1 MIKEKKEKKARPVAK
16 WWPDSSGYLKEF
28 STDLQQAIKNK
39 LSKKKPTNKKI
50 DDGSS

>member
-16 WWPDSSGYLKEF
+16 WWPDSPGYLKEF

-50 DDGSS
+50 DNGSS

>member
-1 MIKEKKEKKARPVAK
+1 MQKEKKEKKARPIAK

-28 STDLQQAIKNK
+28 SADLQQAIKNK

-50 DDGSS
+50 DNGSS